1 MPKIIAEAKTFE
13 VAHGTNLREAL
24 LDRDIHLYSE
34 GSKALNCYG
43 YGICGA
49 CVVLVEGAVSQP
61 TTLEKIWMTLPTHSS
76 HKERRLACKVK
87 VLGDVSVTKFDG
99 YFGSGEES
107 IWTPDRGLITT
118 PN

>member
-1 MPKIIAEAKTFE
+1 
-13 VAHGTNLREAL
+13 LREAL
-24 LDRDIHLYSE
+24 LDRDIDLYSE
-34 GSKALNCYG
+34 GSKVLNCYG

-49 CVVLVEGAVSQP
+49 YVVLVEGAVSQP

-76 HKERRLACKVK
+76 QKERRLACKVK

-107 IWTPDRGLITT
+107 IWTPDRELITT